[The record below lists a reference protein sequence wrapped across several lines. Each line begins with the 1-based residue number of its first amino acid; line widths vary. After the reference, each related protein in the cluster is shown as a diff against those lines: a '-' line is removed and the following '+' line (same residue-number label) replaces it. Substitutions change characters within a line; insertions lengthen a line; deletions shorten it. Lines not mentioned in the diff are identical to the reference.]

1 MEQDY
6 AYLGK
11 PDLNSVAHQ
20 KQSVIGI
27 SLKFAPENTPVIVS
41 AVRTP
46 IGKFGKTLLDYS
58 AQQLG
63 AIVIREALNRAP
75 ATKDAEVEE
84 VIMGNVVSAGL
95 GQNPARQAS
104 IYSGLPPSVG
114 ATTENKV
121 CGSGMKAIMFAA
133 QAIKAGDAECLIA
146 GGMESMSQAPYLQK
160 NLRWGLKFGDAKVL
174 DAMLL
179 DGLWDVYND
188 FHMGVTGE
196 IVAERHHVSRDEADK
211 FALSSYRKAQEATQ
225 RGDFKAEMIPIEVK
239 QPNGLVGMF
248 EYDECIRP
256 DTTLEG
262 LRSLKPVFKPSG
274 VLTAGNSSQLS
285 DGAAAVVVM
294 SEARAKEKGLH
305 ILARIVDYG
314 QAAVKPELVME
325 APIPACKALLK
336 KADFSIRDMDLVE
349 HNEAYATASIV
360 VSEELGV
367 PESKFNVNGGAIAL
381 GHPLGCSGA
390 RVVVT
395 LINALKTR
403 KLHRGLATLCLG
415 GGEAVAMILEV

>member
-1 MEQDY
+1 M
-6 AYLGK
+6 
-11 PDLNSVAHQ
+11 
-20 KQSVIGI
+20 
-27 SLKFAPENTPVIVS
+27 KFAPENTPVIVS
-41 AVRTP
+41 AVRTAV
-46 IGKFGKTLLDYS
+46 GKFGRTLQDFP

-63 AIVIREALNRAP
+63 AIVIREALTRAP
-75 ATKDAEVEE
+75 GVKDAEIDE

-104 IYSGLPPSVG
+104 IFAGLPATVG

-121 CGSGMKAIMFAA
+121 CGSGMKAIMFAS
-133 QAIKAGDAECLIA
+133 QAIKAGDAECLVA
-146 GGMESMSQAPYLQK
+146 GGMESMSQSPYLQK

-188 FHMGVTGE
+188 FHMGMTGE

-211 FALSSYRKAQEATQ
+211 FALSSYRKAQAAIEQGA
-225 RGDFKAEMIPIEVK
+225 FKTEIIPVEVK
-239 QPNGLVGMF
+239 QPNGLVGLF
-248 EYDECIRP
+248 ENDECVRP

-262 LRSLKPVFKPSG
+262 LKALKPVFKPGG

-285 DGAAAVVVM
+285 DGAAAVMVI
-294 SEARAKEKGLH
+294 SEAKAKSKGME

-325 APIPACKALLK
+325 APIPACRALLK

-349 HNEAYATASIV
+349 HNEAYSTASIV

-367 PESKFNVNGGAIAL
+367 PENKFNVNGGAIAL

-390 RVVVT
+390 RLVVT

-415 GGEAVAMILEV
+415 GGEAVAMIIEV

>member
-1 MEQDY
+1 
-6 AYLGK
+6 
-11 PDLNSVAHQ
+11 
-20 KQSVIGI
+20 
-27 SLKFAPENTPVIVS
+27 LKFAPENTPVIVS

-46 IGKFGKTLLDYS
+46 IGKFGRTLQDFP

-63 AIVIREALNRAP
+63 AITIREALTRAP
-75 ATKDAEVEE
+75 GVKDTEIDE

-104 IYSGLPPSVG
+104 IFAGLPATVG

-121 CGSGMKAIMFAA
+121 CGSGMKAIMFAS
-133 QAIKAGDAECLIA
+133 QAIKAGDAECLVA
-146 GGMESMSQAPYLQK
+146 GGMESMSQSPYLQK

-179 DGLWDVYND
+179 DGLWDAYND
-188 FHMGVTGE
+188 FHMGMTGE
-196 IVAERHHVSRDEADK
+196 IIAERHHVSRDEADK
-211 FALSSYRKAQEATQ
+211 FALSSYK
-225 RGDFKAEMIPIEVK
+225 KAEAAIEQGAFKTEIVPVEVK
-239 QPNGLVGMF
+239 QPNGLVAMF
-248 EYDECIRP
+248 ENDECVRP
-256 DTTLEG
+256 HTTLDG
-262 LRSLKPVFKPSG
+262 LKALKPVFKPGG

-285 DGAAAVVVM
+285 DGAAAVVVA
-294 SEARAKEKGLH
+294 SEAKAKSRGME

-325 APIPACKALLK
+325 APVPACKALLK

-349 HNEAYATASIV
+349 HNEAYSTASIV
-360 VSEELGV
+360 VSEELGI
-367 PESKFNVNGGAIAL
+367 PENKFNVNGGAIAL

-395 LINALKTR
+395 LINALKAR

-415 GGEAVAMILEV
+415 GGEAVAMIIEV